1 MLEGTPIWTPG
12 SMHLWVNNK
21 PAHVYVPK
29 SNPKEAFEV
38 LQSRLSTEGRIPIG
52 IDHLP
57 DNIIKANPILA
68 KLNLLDVGSITEIEY
83 TDDAIKIVEA
93 ELTNPLIL
101 DLYQKGELE
110 MVSIVATST
119 TSECQQN
126 SYDYI
131 LDTTDITRVDIVE
144 KGACTLCNIP
154 KPQSSDDTVVYA
166 RYSIQTNR
174 QEEPLMADEAI
185 TMDAIKETINEAIAP
200 LDERLTAIEEAVKI
214 DEEESEE
221 TDETVE
227 ELKARL
233 AKIEEESAKEKEAAT
248 IKAAEAI
255 VDMAIMA
262 GKRTPAQRES
272 EIKLCAA
279 DSEAYKETIKNS
291 EVIVSL
297 DERISLLA
305 GDSEE
310 DDDDSTL
317 TPEEE
322 NLNAVLNHFGGDE

>member
-1 MLEGTPIWTPG
+1 MLENTNIWTSGP
-12 SMHLWVNNK
+12 MHLWVNNK
-21 PAHVYVPK
+21 PAKVYVPK
-29 SNPKEAFEV
+29 TNIKTAYEL
-38 LQSRLSTEGRIPIG
+38 LQSRLSKEGKIPIG

-57 DNIIKANPILA
+57 DNIIEANPILA
-68 KLNLLDVGSITEIEY
+68 KLNLLNVGEITKIEY
-83 TDDAIKIVEA
+83 ADDTIKIVEA
-93 ELTNPLIL
+93 ELTNPLIQ
-101 DLYQKGELE
+101 DLYEAGELE

-119 TSECQQN
+119 TSECPEEI
-126 SYDYI
+126 YDYI

-144 KGACTLCNIP
+144 KGACQSCNIP

-166 RYSIQTNR
+166 RYSINTTK
-174 QEEPLMADEAI
+174 EETIMADEAI
-185 TMDAIKETINEAIAP
+185 TMDAIKEAINEAIAP
-200 LDERLTAIEEAVKI
+200 LDERLTAIEEAVEI
-214 DEEESEE
+214 TEASGE

-233 AKIEEESAKEKEAAT
+233 AKMEEESAKEKEAET

-262 GKRTPAQRES
+262 GKRIPAQREA

-305 GDSEE
+305 GDSDPTPE
-310 DDDDSTL
+310 L
-317 TPEEE
+317 TPEQQNIE
-322 NLNAVLNHFGGDE
+322 NVINHFKKE